1 MNILLDT
8 NIFLWIAGNDDYLPT
23 AAKKLIEEPSN
34 QIYLSSVSAWE
45 IAIKWSKGRL
55 GLPEQPRT
63 LIENIADTAGFVKV
77 SVNFSDAHVVSELPV
92 FEDHKDPFDRLLI
105 AQAMNRGLS
114 LMTSDKKFKQYDI
127 DILLYG
133 KK

>member
-63 LIENIADTAGFVKV
+63 LIENIADTAGLVKV
-77 SVNFSDAHVVSELPV
+77 SVNFSDVHVVSELPV